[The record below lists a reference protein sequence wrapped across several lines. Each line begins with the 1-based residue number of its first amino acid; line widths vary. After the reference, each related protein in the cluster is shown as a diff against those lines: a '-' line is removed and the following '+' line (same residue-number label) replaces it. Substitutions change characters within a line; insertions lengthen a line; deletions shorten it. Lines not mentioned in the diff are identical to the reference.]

1 MSFLHRM
8 ILGNLGLKIGALA
21 IALALWAAYTSE
33 PVVET
38 GYSAP
43 LLLVNVP
50 AGLEVEGEVPAT
62 VRLRVRGRLARLRRL
77 GPGEVS
83 VNADCSLARAGRQ
96 VVKLAPNMAGVPY
109 GTEIVGVTPSEIEI
123 SLVPGSAPPPERN

>member
-1 MSFLHRM
+1 MRFLRRM
-8 ILGNLGLKIGALA
+8 VLNNLGLKVSALA
-21 IALALWAAYTSE
+21 IALALWAAYNSE

-50 AGLEVEGEVPAT
+50 AGLEVEGEVPSA

-77 GPGEVS
+77 APGEVS
-83 VNADCSLARAGRQ
+83 VSADCSQARAGSQ
-96 VVKLAPNMAGVPY
+96 VVKLAPDMAGVPY
-109 GTEIVGVTPSEIEI
+109 GTEIVDIMPPEIEI